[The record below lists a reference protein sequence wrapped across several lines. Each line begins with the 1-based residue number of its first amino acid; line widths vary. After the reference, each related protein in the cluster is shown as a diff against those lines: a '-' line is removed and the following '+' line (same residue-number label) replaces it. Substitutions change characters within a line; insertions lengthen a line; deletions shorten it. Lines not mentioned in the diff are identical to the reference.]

1 MEDNPVND
9 KSSGHDLVF
18 HIRVQYRRNSS
29 MQGSI
34 QWMDGKKRSYFR
46 SVLELG
52 NLINEARQ
60 EGEGKN
66 SIKNAVRK
74 WEDKESAS

>member
-1 MEDNPVND
+1 MGNNPAND
-9 KSSGHDLVF
+9 KLNDHDLVF
-18 HIRVQYRRNSS
+18 HVRVQYRRNSS

-34 QWMDGKKRSYFR
+34 QWMDGKKSSYFR
-46 SVLELG
+46 SILELG

-60 EGEGKN
+60 EAEGKN
-66 SIKNAVRK
+66 YIRNAVRK